1 MIIGKLMETKQNER
15 IRVLRKKGMYVLS
28 FLQRKFV
35 HVNLQILYACNYRCA
50 ICDFWRS
57 DRAHEP
63 PMSLEA
69 VQTLARKLSYL
80 GPQIISIGGG
90 EPMLHHDLV
99 RIVEVLSRDHIP
111 VMITNGWYM
120 TPELARALFSAGM
133 YEVSVSIDYADPGK
147 HDRQRGRQG
156 AFEHAVNAL
165 RYLQENRV
173 KPFQR
178 VHMISVVMEDN
189 VNEIENLILLA
200 RDLGVTYLVTLYSS
214 KRGEPPVGSATSGLS
229 RHLLNLKEKY
239 PEFVSLQGYLAKFT
253 QANADGGIA
262 PCYAG
267 ANLMNIDSQGNVTT
281 CIDRL
286 EEPAGNILTDDIE
299 KIRTTLLARQREN
312 TCARCWTSCRG
323 SIETMMYGKPR
334 MVNLR
339 DYYRM
344 TRDIP
349 VLEGRGR

>member
-1 MIIGKLMETKQNER
+1 MKTEQIER
-15 IRVLRKKGMYVLS
+15 IRELRKKGMYVLS
-28 FLQRKFV
+28 FLRRKQV
-35 HVNLQILYACNYRCA
+35 HVNLQILYSCNFRCS
-50 ICDFWRS
+50 ICDFWRD

-69 VQTLARKLSYL
+69 IQTVARKLSYL

-99 RIVEVLSRDHIP
+99 RIVEVLSRDHFP

-120 TPELARALFSAGM
+120 TPALARALFSAGM
-133 YEVSVSIDYADPGK
+133 YEVSVSIDYADAGK
-147 HDRQRGRQG
+147 HDRQRGREG
-156 AFEHAVNAL
+156 AFDRAVNAL
-165 RYLQENRV
+165 RILQENRV

-178 VHMISVVMEDN
+178 VHLISVVMGDN

-200 RDLGVTYLVTLYSS
+200 RDLGVTYVVTLYSS
-214 KRGEPPVGSATSGLS
+214 KRGDQPFGSAHTGLS
-229 RHLLNLKEKY
+229 HHLLSLKEKY

-253 QANADGGIA
+253 QANAEGGIA
-262 PCYAG
+262 PCYGG
-267 ANLMNIDSQGNVTT
+267 ANLMNIDSQGNVSA

-286 EEPAGNILTDDIE
+286 ENPAGNILTDDIWD
-299 KIRTTLLARQREN
+299 IRTTLLARQRAS

-334 MVNLR
+334 MMNLR
-339 DYYRM
+339 DYYRL
-344 TRDIP
+344 TRAVPLMD
-349 VLEGRGR
+349 GRSQ